1 MTGYGV
7 KSRPNGLASRRKLS
21 TRVSFGHLLAWI
33 FIDFKIIIMWHW
45 IWSSSN
51 SHASWPSFVT
61 VWPPN
66 ASRHKLTVY
75 AWNLRLL
82 VTCVHFTSRLANPF
96 SRPSQVRTQ
105 VGWICKVASIV
116 FEVFR
121 VYTRELSQTVSPHH
135 FFLFQAYYRQGVAL
149 QCLGRHAEAL
159 AAFAA
164 ALAQDPKS
172 SQLLAALTEAAMKS
186 PLKGWYCARCLWG
199 SWLFWA

>member
-1 MTGYGV
+1 M
-7 KSRPNGLASRRKLS
+7 
-21 TRVSFGHLLAWI
+21 
-33 FIDFKIIIMWHW
+33 
-45 IWSSSN
+45 
-51 SHASWPSFVT
+51 
-61 VWPPN
+61 
-66 ASRHKLTVY
+66 
-75 AWNLRLL
+75 
-82 VTCVHFTSRLANPF
+82 
-96 SRPSQVRTQ
+96 
-105 VGWICKVASIV
+105 

-186 PLKGWYCARCLWG
+186 PLKGWYSALVVCEGVGFFGHKIENNNNNNNNNSNSSSSKNSKNNKTLRECECDINYVNLARHFD
-199 SWLFWA
+199 SIFT

>member
-1 MTGYGV
+1 M
-7 KSRPNGLASRRKLS
+7 
-21 TRVSFGHLLAWI
+21 
-33 FIDFKIIIMWHW
+33 
-45 IWSSSN
+45 
-51 SHASWPSFVT
+51 
-61 VWPPN
+61 
-66 ASRHKLTVY
+66 
-75 AWNLRLL
+75 
-82 VTCVHFTSRLANPF
+82 HFTSRLANPF

-186 PLKGWYCARCLWG
+186 PLKGWYSALVVCEGVGFFGHKIENNNNNSSNNNNNNKTLRECECDINYVNLARHFD
-199 SWLFWA
+199 SIFT